1 MSHLV
6 RSLRHGSSPNSR
18 DFSSVFHSVFD
29 LIQGYLLMKS
39 FVWACGHRSCSAVAV
54 GVAALL
60 GSLGI
65 LAVAVLASAP
75 ATSQAAT
82 IVWGTPSLIDVTQ
95 PTQVVNVDNVYSAAF
110 NNPFTVNSVLFSTA
124 PSTAND
130 SGSGGTFA
138 PVIPGADPSYLAIV
152 DEGRYVSAG
161 GTATATLSGLTNG
174 QTYQLQVFTP
184 YWDASFETQLISGA
198 NTVAMGNTRR
208 APTYVSGLFTADA
221 TTQTFDWTAN
231 PGSGYGLLAAV
242 NVVAVP
248 EPSIYAMALAG
259 LACGGYPLFRRRRVR

>member
-1 MSHLV
+1 
-6 RSLRHGSSPNSR
+6 
-18 DFSSVFHSVFD
+18 
-29 LIQGYLLMKS
+29 
-39 FVWACGHRSCSAVAV
+39 
-54 GVAALL
+54 
-60 GSLGI
+60 
-65 LAVAVLASAP
+65 
-75 ATSQAAT
+75 
-82 IVWGTPSLIDVTQ
+82 
-95 PTQVVNVDNVYSAAF
+95 
-110 NNPFTVNSVLFSTA
+110 
-124 PSTAND
+124 
-130 SGSGGTFA
+130 
-138 PVIPGADPSYLAIV
+138 VIPGADPSYLAIV